1 MFRLLPLL
9 LVVLTQQPISKPE
22 TLKIL
27 FVGNSLTYTNNL
39 PELVE
44 KLGEKSNININIKT
58 QMLAKPNYALED
70 HWNEGELQ
78 RVIKSGK
85 FDFVVV
91 QQGPSSQAEGRAMLF
106 DSGEKIQAL
115 CKQHN
120 SKLAFFMVWP
130 ARANYKTFDGV
141 IQNHTEAATKTNA
154 VLCPVGKIWK
164 EHFDATNDFS
174 YYGPDQFHPS
184 MAGSQVAAAVI
195 YKTLITK

>member
-1 MFRLLPLL
+1 MFRLILFWLA
-9 LVVLTQQPISKPE
+9 VIAQQPISKPE
-22 TLKIL
+22 PIKVL

-44 KLGEKSNININIKT
+44 KLGAKSNVKLKT
-58 QMLAKPNYALED
+58 TMLAKPNYALED

-78 RVIKSGK
+78 RLIKSGN

-91 QQGPSSQAEGRAMLF
+91 QQGPSSQAEGREMLF

-115 CKQHN
+115 CQEHD

-130 ARANYKTFDGV
+130 ARVNYKTFDGV
-141 IQNHTEAATKTNA
+141 IRNHTDAAAKTNA
-154 VLCPVGKIWK
+154 LLCSVGKIWK
-164 EHFDATNDFS
+164 EHIDATNDFS

-184 MAGSQVAAAVI
+184 LAGSQVAAEII
-195 YKTLITK
+195 YKTLTAK